1 MVTLKGLLLNIIPKT
16 EYKKEGESLATP
28 VKAKLQILV
37 ESKRANGSIIKE
49 LQTIS
54 VPDSKINLYTDKIGK
69 EVSVDVGILAKD
81 YKFYGV

>member
-16 EYKKEGESLATP
+16 EYKKEGVQIDT
-28 VKAKLQILV
+28 KAKLQLLT
-37 ESKRANGSIIKE
+37 ETKRANGSIVKE

-54 VPDSKINLYTDKIGK
+54 VPDEKLLMYKDKVGK
-69 EVSVDVGILAKD
+69 EVSVEVGILAKD